1 MTSRYRYLI
10 PNAITFFSLACGV
23 ISILSSATGYVRLG
37 GILILTSYILDLFDG
52 EVARRLKAGSAF
64 GLQLDSLV
72 DMVSM
77 GTAPAVLVFFHLQ
90 GEGFNVAWA
99 WPFVVMAPL
108 AGAFRLARFNLGPA
122 KTSDSD
128 SMGLTISTAGATL
141 TLAVLSDLAVTEK
154 FIPNVAFILLLV
166 LLTGLMVSR
175 IAFPPFTQVI
185 GRRRSTVALLALFAI
200 SLIWLPF
207 VNTWFL
213 FTLGFVG
220 FGLARAGQRVTFRR
234 E

>member
-1 MTSRYRYLI
+1 MTSRYRYVV
-10 PNAITFFSLACGV
+10 PNGITFLSLACGLV
-23 ISILSSATGYVRLG
+23 SILSSATGQIRLG
-37 GILILTSYILDLFDG
+37 GILILASYILDLFDG
-52 EVARRLKAGSAF
+52 EAARRLKAGSAF

-77 GTAPAVLVFFHLQ
+77 GTAPPVLVFFHLQ
-90 GEGFNVAWA
+90 SEGFPMAWA
-99 WPFVVMAPL
+99 WPFVVLSPL
-108 AGAFRLARFNLGPA
+108 AGAFRLARFNLGPT
-122 KTSDSD
+122 KTSHSD

-141 TLAVLSDLAVTEK
+141 TLAVLSDLALTQK
-154 FIPNVAFILLLV
+154 FIPNLAFILLLALMTV
-166 LLTGLMVSR
+166 LMVSR

-185 GRRRSTVALLALFAI
+185 GRRRSTIVLLALFAI

-220 FGLARAGQRVTFRR
+220 FGLARAGRKVLPFC
-234 E
+234 